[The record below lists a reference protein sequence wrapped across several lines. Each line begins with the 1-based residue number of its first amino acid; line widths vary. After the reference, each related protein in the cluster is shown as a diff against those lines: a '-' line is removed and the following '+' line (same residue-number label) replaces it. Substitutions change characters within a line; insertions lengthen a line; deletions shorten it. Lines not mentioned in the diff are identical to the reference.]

1 MESFSS
7 WFQNSDYVKNNI
19 GMQTIYSV
27 LNLLDKQQLDA
38 LITQYIL
45 NESTIVKELRSKS
58 KLDRNVIKQLE
69 KEIKNMLDNN
79 QKVYEENEEHVAFLE
94 ERIQNMSQNMSNR
107 MKKELDEKEKMKK
120 FIEYITSSIGN
131 NKMEDIYNTF
141 TKQTTIDDIQ
151 KDITDDELEIDIP
164 KNEPIVVIAHSYIIK
179 NKNKVRRATF
189 NIKEDN
195 AFKERK
201 NGFYISGENQELV
214 SKFNINISEKCIGYI
229 VLKDGTKLTT
239 LTRETV
245 TDNQNNIKM
254 IILVRKSKNDKEN
267 EAVLNELYNAEKEL
281 LQFKSRTT
289 NNEDTTD
296 IEQDLLNMTM
306 QHSLLEKDD
315 YEKRLKMAIKNSL
328 TPPSSPDRSVLA
340 QAAENRNTLVSD
352 KRIFRKQVKRFVD
365 KVLKS
370 MEDLE
375 NPGNDL
381 ENQLIFIAKLGNIH
395 NEIEWTNKIMQITD
409 IAADL
414 IFRVLRKYII
424 DHGKTFIPESTFEK
438 LQNIWYQNTQY

>member
-164 KNEPIVVIAHSYIIK
+164 KNEPIVVIAHSYII

-189 NIKEDN
+189 NPKTDY
-195 AFKERK
+195 AF
-201 NGFYISGENQELV
+201 NTQDGFYISGENHELV
-214 SKFNINISEKCIGYI
+214 NKFSIDISEKCIGYI
-229 VLKDGTKLTT
+229 ILKDGTKLTT

-267 EAVLNELYNAEKEL
+267 EAVLNELYNAEKDLEI
-281 LQFKSRTT
+281 FKSRVS
-289 NNEDTTD
+289 NNEDTTG

-306 QHSLLEKDD
+306 QDD

-328 TPPSSPDRSVLA
+328 TPPSSPNRNILA
-340 QAAENRNTLVSD
+340 QAAENRNTLVPDRRKFS
-352 KRIFRKQVKRFVD
+352 KRVKLFVE

-381 ENQLIFIAKLGNIH
+381 ENQLIFIAKLGNVEK
-395 NEIEWTNKIMQITD
+395 EILWSGKQMKIKD
-409 IAADL
+409 ISDQL
-414 IFRVLRKYII
+414 IWEVLFEYIRKY
-424 DHGKTFIPESTFEK
+424 GENFIPETIWENIK
-438 LQNIWYQNTQY
+438 NIWSQNTQY

>member
-38 LITQYIL
+38 LITQYNL

-164 KNEPIVVIAHSYIIK
+164 KNESIVVIAHSYIIQ

-189 NIKEDN
+189 NPKTDY
-195 AFKERK
+195 AF
-201 NGFYISGENQELV
+201 NTQDGFYISGENHELV
-214 SKFNINISEKCIGYI
+214 NKFNINISEKCIGYI
-229 VLKDGTKLTT
+229 ILKDGTKLTT
-239 LTRETV
+239 LSKENV
-245 TDNQNNIKM
+245 LENPNNIQM

-267 EAVLNELYNAEKEL
+267 EAVLNELYNAEKDLEI
-281 LQFKSRTT
+281 FKSRVS
-289 NNEDTTD
+289 NNEDTTG

-306 QHSLLEKDD
+306 QDD

-414 IFRVLRKYII
+414 IFRVLRNYII
-424 DHGKTFIPESTFEK
+424 VHKNFIPESTFEK

>member
-1 MESFSS
+1 
-7 WFQNSDYVKNNI
+7 
-19 GMQTIYSV
+19 
-27 LNLLDKQQLDA
+27 
-38 LITQYIL
+38 
-45 NESTIVKELRSKS
+45 
-58 KLDRNVIKQLE
+58 QLE

-164 KNEPIVVIAHSYIIK
+164 KNEPIVVIAHSYII

-189 NIKEDN
+189 NPKTDY
-195 AFKERK
+195 AF
-201 NGFYISGENQELV
+201 NTQDGFYISGENHELV
-214 SKFNINISEKCIGYI
+214 NKFSIDISEKCIGYI
-229 VLKDGTKLTT
+229 ILKDGTKLTT

-267 EAVLNELYNAEKEL
+267 EAVLNELYNAEKDLEI
-281 LQFKSRTT
+281 FKSRVS
-289 NNEDTTD
+289 NNEDTTG

-306 QHSLLEKDD
+306 QDD

-352 KRIFRKQVKRFVD
+352 KRIFRKQVK
-365 KVLKS
+365 KV
-370 MEDLE
+370 
-375 NPGNDL
+375 
-381 ENQLIFIAKLGNIH
+381 
-395 NEIEWTNKIMQITD
+395 
-409 IAADL
+409 
-414 IFRVLRKYII
+414 R
-424 DHGKTFIPESTFEK
+424 
-438 LQNIWYQNTQY
+438 